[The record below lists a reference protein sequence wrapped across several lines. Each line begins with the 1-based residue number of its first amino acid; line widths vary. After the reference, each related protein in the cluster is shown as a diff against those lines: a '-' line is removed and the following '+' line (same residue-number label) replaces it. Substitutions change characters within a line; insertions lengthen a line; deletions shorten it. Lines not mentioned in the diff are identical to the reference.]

1 MSDSPTASR
10 WRVLV
15 EAQAASG
22 LPIREFARQRDVNA
36 SSLSWWR
43 SRLRRTSAG
52 TAQAPAEAAPAFAEL
67 TVSAPAPRD
76 RLVLTLDR
84 VKVSVVVDQQTDLAL
99 LRQVLEALA

>member
-15 EAQAASG
+15 EAHAACG

-36 SSLSWWR
+36 SSLSWWC
-43 SRLRRTSAG
+43 SRLRQTSAG
-52 TAQAPAEAAPAFAEL
+52 TPQAPAEAASNFGEL
-67 TVSAPAPRD
+67 TVSAAVPRD
-76 RLVLTLDR
+76 RLILTLDR

-99 LRQVLEALA
+99 LRLVLEALA